1 MFMRV
6 ALFTLFVCGSSL
18 GASAQD
24 CRVFQHRDYGGASW
38 GLLSGERLAGINSD
52 INQTCSHVNC
62 TIFWRPDWNDQI
74 SSFRVRSG
82 CTITLWQHIDG
93 SRLPP
98 RGYGAHFRS
107 SRSYRYVGS
116 RWNDQTSL
124 VECRCR

>member
-1 MFMRV
+1 MLMRF
-6 ALFTLFVCGSSL
+6 AFFVLATCAWSL

-38 GLLSGERLAGINSD
+38 GLLSGERLAGISSN
-52 INQTCSHVNC
+52 IGQTCSHVNC
-62 TIFWRPDWNDQI
+62 TIFWRPDWNDHI

-93 SRLPP
+93 SRIPP
-98 RGYGAHFRS
+98 RGYGAYFRS
-107 SRSYRYVGS
+107 NRSYRYVGS
-116 RWNDQTSL
+116 RWNDQASL